1 MRSRGRLIAGVIG
14 VGVAG
19 WIGYAAYGRF
29 YAKPAAERLARLES
43 FERSSRWLE
52 EQMEDEFRVRERL
65 AEYAARTLG
74 ASAEVVEHRFRT
86 GLSAIA
92 ASAGLRDVVVTQ
104 NRPTPEG
111 NPAARERVRDFT
123 REQLRVADF
132 YTVAGELRGKG
143 TLEQA
148 TRAIAL
154 AQAQPWVAR
163 VTSLSLRPESEDRQ
177 QFELRLSVQ
186 ALVLPDVA
194 KDSETTPPVI
204 VEPAEEAERFAAS
217 VASRNA
223 FAPPKPE
230 PAPRQPR
237 PEQREADRPPP
248 PPSPP
253 PYDLWRLNAVVSAG
267 GEVEAWLVNIKSG
280 EWRSL
285 RPGEG
290 VLDAVLVEAGGEKAV
305 FRIGER
311 AFQVLL
317 NETLAQRQPV
327 P

>member
-1 MRSRGRLIAGVIG
+1 MMPRGRLIAGV
-14 VGVAG
+14 VGLALASWV
-19 WIGYAAYGRF
+19 GYAGYGRL
-29 YAKPAAERLARLES
+29 YAKPAAERLARLDS
-43 FERSSRWLE
+43 FEKSSRWLE
-52 EQMEDEFRVRERL
+52 DQMEDEFRVRERL
-65 AEYAARTLG
+65 VERASATLG

-104 NRPTPEG
+104 NRPVAES

-123 REQLRVADF
+123 RDQLRVADF
-132 YTVAGELRGKG
+132 YTVAGELRAKG
-143 TLEQA
+143 TLEQV

-163 VTSLSLRPESEDRQ
+163 VGSLTIRPESEDRQ

-186 ALVLPDVA
+186 TVVLPDVA

-204 VEPAEEAERFAAS
+204 VEPAEEAQRFAAS
-217 VASRNA
+217 VAARNA

-230 PAPRQPR
+230 PPPRQPR
-237 PEQREADRPPP
+237 QEQRQADRPPP
-248 PPSPP
+248 PPPPP

-267 GEVEAWLVNIKSG
+267 GQVEAWLVNLKSG

-285 RPGEG
+285 RPGDG

-305 FRIGER
+305 FRIGEQ

-327 P
+327 Q

>member
-1 MRSRGRLIAGVIG
+1 
-14 VGVAG
+14 
-19 WIGYAAYGRF
+19 
-29 YAKPAAERLARLES
+29 
-43 FERSSRWLE
+43 
-52 EQMEDEFRVRERL
+52 MEDEFQVRERL
-65 AEYAARTLG
+65 AAQASGTLG

-92 ASAGLRDVVVTQ
+92 TAAGLGDVVVTQ
-104 NRPTPEG
+104 NRPVPEG

-123 REQLRVADF
+123 RDQLRVPDF
-132 YTVAGELRGKG
+132 YTVAGELRAKG
-143 TLEQA
+143 TLEQV

-163 VTSLSLRPESEDRQ
+163 VASFSIRPESEDRQ
-177 QFELRLSVQ
+177 QFELRLLVQ
-186 ALVLPDVA
+186 TVVLPDVA
-194 KDSETTPPVI
+194 KDGDTTPPMI
-204 VEPAEEAERFAAS
+204 VEPGEEAQRLVVAVAA
-217 VASRNA
+217 RNA

-230 PAPRQPR
+230 PVRPPRQ
-237 PEQREADRPPP
+237 EQRQADRPPP
-248 PPSPP
+248 PPPPP
-253 PYDLWRLNAVVSAG
+253 PYDVWRLNAVVSAG
-267 GEVEAWLVNIKSG
+267 GQVEAWLVNIKSG

-305 FRIGER
+305 FRIGEQ

-327 P
+327 Q

>member
-1 MRSRGRLIAGVIG
+1 MTARGRLIAGA
-14 VGVAG
+14 VGVAIAG
-19 WIGYAAYGRF
+19 WLGYMGYGRF
-29 YAKPAAERLARLES
+29 YARPAAERLARLDSYEK
-43 FERSSRWLE
+43 SSRWLE
-52 EQMEDEFRVRERL
+52 DQMEDEFQVRERL
-65 AEYAARTLG
+65 AAQASGTLG

-92 ASAGLRDVVVTQ
+92 TAAGLGDVVVTQ
-104 NRPTPEG
+104 NRPVPEG

-123 REQLRVADF
+123 RDQLRVPDF
-132 YTVAGELRGKG
+132 YTVAGELRAKG
-143 TLEQA
+143 TLEQV

-163 VTSLSLRPESEDRQ
+163 VASFSIRPESEDRQ
-177 QFELRLSVQ
+177 QFELRLLVQ
-186 ALVLPDVA
+186 TVVLPDVA
-194 KDSETTPPVI
+194 KDGDTTPPMI
-204 VEPAEEAERFAAS
+204 VEPGEEAQRLVVAVAA
-217 VASRNA
+217 RNA

-230 PAPRQPR
+230 PVRPPRQ
-237 PEQREADRPPP
+237 EQRQADRPPP
-248 PPSPP
+248 PPPPP
-253 PYDLWRLNAVVSAG
+253 PYDVWRLNAVVSAG
-267 GEVEAWLVNIKSG
+267 GQVEAWLVNIKSG

-305 FRIGER
+305 FRIGEQ

-327 P
+327 Q

>member
-1 MRSRGRLIAGVIG
+1 MRPPGRLIAGVIG
-14 VGVAG
+14 VAVAG
-19 WIGYAAYGRF
+19 WVGYAGYGRF

-43 FERSSRWLE
+43 FEKSSRWLE

-65 AEYAARTLG
+65 AERALSTLG

-92 ASAGLRDVVVTQ
+92 AAAGLRDVVVTQ
-104 NRPTPEG
+104 NRPVAEG

-123 REQLRVADF
+123 RDQLRVADF
-132 YTVAGELRGKG
+132 YTVAGELRAKG
-143 TLEQA
+143 TLEQV

-163 VTSLSLRPESEDRQ
+163 VGSLTIRPESEDRQ
-177 QFELRLSVQ
+177 QFEVRMSVQ
-186 ALVLPDVA
+186 TVVLPDVA

-204 VEPAEEAERFAAS
+204 VEPAEEAQRFAAS
-217 VASRNA
+217 VAARNA

-230 PAPRQPR
+230 PPPRQPR
-237 PEQREADRPPP
+237 QEERQADRPPP
-248 PPSPP
+248 PA
-253 PYDLWRLNAVVSAG
+253 YDLWRLNAVVWAG
-267 GEVEAWLVNIKSG
+267 GQAEAWLVNVRSG

-290 VLDAVLVEAGGEKAV
+290 VLDAVLVEAGGERAV
-305 FRIGER
+305 FRIGEQ

-327 P
+327 Q